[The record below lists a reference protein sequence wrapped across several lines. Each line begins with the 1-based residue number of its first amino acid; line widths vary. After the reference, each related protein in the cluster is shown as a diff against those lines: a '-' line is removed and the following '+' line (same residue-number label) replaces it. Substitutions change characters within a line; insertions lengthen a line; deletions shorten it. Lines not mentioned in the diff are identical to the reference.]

1 MCCASSSFS
10 AGCETVSHPGKE
22 SLAGLP
28 VARLL
33 LDPAVLRGT
42 VGGLQLSVVCGQHQ
56 SATVH
61 SHLWKSQ
68 RKQEA
73 APQSVKIL
81 NVLLLNE
88 SEMCVDVCR
97 LTDI

>member
-10 AGCETVSHPGKE
+10 VGCETVSHPGRE

-28 VARLL
+28 IARLL
-33 LDPAVLRGT
+33 LDPAALRGT

-61 SHLWKSQ
+61 SHLWKIQ
-68 RKQEA
+68 RQQEV
-73 APQSVKIL
+73 APQNVKL
-81 NVLLLNE
+81 FYAVLLLNE
-88 SEMCVDVCR
+88 SDCVCGCMS
-97 LTDI
+97 TY

>member
-10 AGCETVSHPGKE
+10 AGCETVSHLGRE

-28 VARLL
+28 IACLL
-33 LDPAVLRGT
+33 LVPSALLGA

-73 APQSVKIL
+73 APQNVKFL
-81 NVLLLNE
+81 NGVLLLNE
-88 SEMCVDVCR
+88 SDCESVC
-97 LTDI
+97 